1 MISDIKKYL
10 YYLLWILIIKCFE
23 KGLAHVRRAASSQV
37 PSTHLSKG
45 NNKDIARGAPALKK
59 QAHSFSQRAP
69 ERTPAPSQHE
79 GTDRLIM
86 RSVRQGRKSQ
96 LEQGSRKMA
105 RMLSSQ
111 DKQTPDTSICNGHGQ
126 VATAFHHSP

>member
-59 QAHSFSQRAP
+59 QAHSFSMHKGHQSEHQRQV
-69 ERTPAPSQHE
+69 S
-79 GTDRLIM
+79 M
-86 RSVRQGRKSQ
+86 R
-96 LEQGSRKMA
+96 EQI
-105 RMLSSQ
+105 
-111 DKQTPDTSICNGHGQ
+111 D
-126 VATAFHHSP
+126 